1 MALLLP
7 DAQHAHKTT
16 EINIGVGVL
25 GLKWEVE
32 KPQSFFAALY
42 RKDLSMILL
51 RFHTADNAHLTD
63 FLACRVHAVPG
74 EKRKDRT
81 AVLVLA
87 GMDRWLVILDL
98 NLAHCE
104 RTSAR
109 RFANRCPFHSQRRP
123 RIFNFSLRCGT
134 GLPAIE

>member
-1 MALLLP
+1 
-7 DAQHAHKTT
+7 
-16 EINIGVGVL
+16 VGVL
-25 GLKWEVE
+25 GLKWKVE
-32 KPQSFFAALY
+32 KLQPFFAALY
-42 RKDLSMILL
+42 RKDSSMILL
-51 RFHTADNAHLTD
+51 RFHAADNLSAHLTD
-63 FLACRVHAVPG
+63 FLACRVYAVPG

-109 RFANRCPFHSQRRP
+109 RFANR
-123 RIFNFSLRCGT
+123 
-134 GLPAIE
+134 